1 MKKEYFKKKLCICCD
16 SKKLIKVIDLGR
28 QPLAN
33 NLLINENN
41 SYKEYPL
48 NLNACLNCGHMQ
60 LGIFVN
66 PDLLFKNYYYSSGTS
81 HTLNKYFQWFAREC
95 LKLKKKKSKVLDIGC
110 NDGSLLDKFSYYG
123 FETTGVDPAKN
134 ISKIAKNKG
143 HQIISNY
150 WPLKNKLNKNIFDLI
165 IAQNVFAHN
174 FNPYIF
180 LLGIKKSL
188 KTDGFSIIQTSQ
200 ANMLEK
206 FQFDTI
212 YHEHYSF
219 FNLNSFNTLLKKC
232 NLILNKVLITDIHG
246 DSFVFCF
253 SKNNKFLNCFNS
265 KPFFLKQ
272 ETLKKKFN
280 ILNFKLKIKKFKLK
294 AIFLKNKLNNI
305 IKKYRHN
312 NYTIVFVGAAAK
324 AIVVMNYTKISPDY
338 VIDEATLKIGKFI
351 PKINKKISSFDIISK
366 LPDKVLFI
374 ISAWNFK
381 TELIKKIK
389 SKYKKNSSYLT
400 YYPKFELFK

>member
-1 MKKEYFKKKLCICCD
+1 
-16 SKKLIKVIDLGR
+16 
-28 QPLAN
+28 
-33 NLLINENN
+33 
-41 SYKEYPL
+41 
-48 NLNACLNCGHMQ
+48 
-60 LGIFVN
+60 
-66 PDLLFKNYYYSSGTS
+66 
-81 HTLNKYFQWFAREC
+81 
-95 LKLKKKKSKVLDIGC
+95 
-110 NDGSLLDKFSYYG
+110 
-123 FETTGVDPAKN
+123 
-134 ISKIAKNKG
+134 
-143 HQIISNY
+143 
-150 WPLKNKLNKNIFDLI
+150 
-165 IAQNVFAHN
+165 
-174 FNPYIF
+174 
-180 LLGIKKSL
+180 LGIKKSL
-188 KTDGFSIIQTSQ
+188 KTDGISIIQTSQ

-219 FNLNSFNTLLKKC
+219 FGLNSFNTLLKKC

-272 ETLKKKFN
+272 ETLIKKFN

-305 IKKYRHN
+305 IKKYRDN

-400 YYPKFELFK
+400 YYPKLELFK